1 LRLCLIL
8 GQRVGEIS
16 GMTGQELDLKEPRW
30 IIPAARVK
38 NKRDHEVP
46 LSNQAAEIITEQL
59 RTFDDDCQWVFP
71 NPSASGPITNM
82 AVAKAVARS
91 TFGIEAFTPHDLRR
105 SFATHAEAL
114 GISPFIIGHV
124 LNHASVARATVTSK
138 VYARYSYAK
147 EKREA
152 LQLWA
157 DRLDAIIHGGTS
169 VVPLRA

>member
-1 LRLCLIL
+1 
-8 GQRVGEIS
+8 
-16 GMTGQELDLKEPRW
+16 
-30 IIPAARVK
+30 
-38 NKRDHEVP
+38 
-46 LSNQAAEIITEQL
+46 
-59 RTFDDDCQWVFP
+59 
-71 NPSASGPITNM
+71 
-82 AVAKAVARS
+82 
-91 TFGIEAFTPHDLRR
+91 
-105 SFATHAEAL
+105 L